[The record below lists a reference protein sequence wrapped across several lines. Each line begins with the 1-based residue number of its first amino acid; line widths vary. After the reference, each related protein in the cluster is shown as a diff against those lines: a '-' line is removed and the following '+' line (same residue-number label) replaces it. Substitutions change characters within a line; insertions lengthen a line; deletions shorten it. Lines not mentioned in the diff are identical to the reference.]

1 MINNRY
7 LPFLDEDIDLSEPED
22 VTAWR
27 LGLEPHAAVLGSY
40 YQDLLDKHAL
50 LHLTGLGD
58 GPLHDICI
66 RALAQTEAD
75 LYRMKAAL
83 HN

>member
-1 MINNRY
+1 MINY
-7 LPFLDEDIDLSEPED
+7 QPFIDEDIDLTEAED

-27 LGLEPHAAVLGSY
+27 LGLEPHASVLGSY
-40 YQDLLDKHAL
+40 YSDLLEKHAL
-50 LHLTGLGD
+50 LHAMGMEA
-58 GPLHDICI
+58 GPLHDVCI